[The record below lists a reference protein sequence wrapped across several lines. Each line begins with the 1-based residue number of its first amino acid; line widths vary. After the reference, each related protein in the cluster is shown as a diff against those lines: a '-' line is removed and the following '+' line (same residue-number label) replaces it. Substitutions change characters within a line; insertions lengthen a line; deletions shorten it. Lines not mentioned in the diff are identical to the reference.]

1 MNHDNIEKQL
11 AEKLGSRSIQPSAGS
26 WERVAFARQQPAKK
40 SNHRFIWKGVAAA
53 ILVVVGTLHFANSSR
68 KGIAPAR
75 PEPIV
80 YSDRPANTNPAP
92 GETAGAVSHS
102 VPKKTDA
109 VVQMGAATP
118 QPTVILPANN
128 LSPAETTAE
137 KPGVPPVYDELVLL
151 KSEAIAAELQRR
163 VETNQ
168 PVTDAVVDSLLRKAQ
183 REIAMERLHDAGG
196 NKPADAN
203 ALLKEAETEV
213 DRTFRENTINLFK
226 SKFRTIRIA
235 LH

>member
-11 AEKLGSRSIQPSAGS
+11 AEKLGSRSIQPGAGS

-40 SNHRFIWKGVAAA
+40 TKRRFVLTGVAAA
-53 ILVVVGTLHFANSSR
+53 ILVVIGTLYFANSSG
-68 KGIAPAR
+68 KGIAPTG
-75 PEPIV
+75 PETIV
-80 YSDRPANTNPAP
+80 YSTRPANTNPAS
-92 GETAGAVSHS
+92 GETASAASHS
-102 VPKKTDA
+102 VSKKTNA
-109 VVQMGAATP
+109 VVQMGTTKP

-183 REIAMERLHDAGG
+183 REIAMERLYDAAA

-203 ALLKEAETEV
+203 ALLKEAETAV